1 MRYLIDTNVLANFA
15 EDDCLTNDV
24 RALLV
29 NYENQIYVSSES
41 VKEFIQLIQTERIVL
56 EKSFRSRDIFDLI
69 ENEFGFHVKYV
80 AKEHLQ
86 MLSKLETVEGHNDP
100 NDRLIIAQAITEK
113 IPLISSDINGIKSP
127 IVREVNKLFRVK
139 LSFAVSNLAASN
151 SSAL

>member
-1 MRYLIDTNVLANFA
+1 MRYLLDTNVLVNFA
-15 EDDCLTNDV
+15 LEDYISNDV
-24 RALLV
+24 EAILD
-29 NYENQIYVSSES
+29 NCENQIYISSES

-100 NDRLIIAQAITEK
+100 NDRLIISQAITEK
-113 IPLISSDINGIKSP
+113 ISLISSDTKFPKYTKFGLELILN
-127 IVREVNKLFRVK
+127 R
-139 LSFAVSNLAASN
+139 
-151 SSAL
+151 